1 MACRVAFASP
11 QRYRRPQRPPEMAA
25 DISVLLVDDHAV
37 VREGYR
43 RLLERATGIVV
54 AGEAASGSEAYQVFG
69 KIRPDVVVM
78 DISLPDASGI
88 ETTRRLLQR
97 DPGARVLVFS
107 IHDEPIFPDRAFRAG
122 ARAYVTK
129 ASAPDVLVDAVRAV
143 ARGELFLSQ
152 DVAHAL
158 ALRKLQS
165 SHDELGALSNR
176 EFEVLRL
183 LAQGRSLRDIAD
195 ALCLNYKTVAN
206 YQTTIRQKL
215 GVDTPM
221 QLLRIAEQ
229 CGLVPARTA

>member
-1 MACRVAFASP
+1 MTT
-11 QRYRRPQRPPEMAA
+11 
-25 DISVLLVDDHAV
+25 DISGLLVDDHAV

-54 AGEAASGSEAYQVFG
+54 AGEAASGNDAYQLYG
-69 KIRPDVVVM
+69 QINPAVVVM

-97 DPGARVLVFS
+97 DSGARVLVFS
-107 IHDEPIFPDRAFRAG
+107 IHDEPVFPDRAFRAG

-143 ARGELFLSQ
+143 ARGEMFLSQ

-158 ALRKLQS
+158 ALRKLQNS
-165 SHDELGALSNR
+165 NDELGSLSDR

-183 LAQGRSLRDIAD
+183 LAQGRSLRDIAEV
-195 ALCLNYKTVAN
+195 LCLNYKTVAN
-206 YQTTIRQKL
+206 YQTIIRQKL
-215 GVDTPM
+215 RVDTPV
-221 QLLRIAEQ
+221 QLIRIAEQ
-229 CGLVPARTA
+229 CGLLQARTA